1 MSFSIPFG
9 NLEPPVRRS
18 LWATFWS
25 GLLFWS
31 SLASQ
36 LPTFPLFVRSLGANF
51 VELGWVMGAFA
62 VGLLSCRAKMGF
74 WSDTKGRRFV
84 MRIGL
89 TVALVVPIIYAILPF
104 LPWVTVM
111 RAVHGISV
119 AAFATAYGALAAD
132 LAPAHQRGEVIGYM
146 SLVNP
151 LGLAFGPALGGFLM
165 EHTNYQTLFLT
176 AALLAGIGL
185 WLTTGINECREFA
198 VAPVQKNLATA
209 PKSWNIT
216 EDSAESSAAH
226 DPTPEINKPAIN
238 KQEGNKLISQV
249 TVKAGFWE
257 TLLNPRIR
265 IGAFMLLIIGLVFG
279 SLSTFLPV
287 LMKAKNIP
295 LNAGLFYMMA
305 AVASLFTRLFLSK
318 WSDRLG
324 RGLFVSIGLCFY
336 GASMLIIAEA
346 NSSSLFLLSGALEGI
361 GSGLFVPAV
370 MSLVADRTLPHERG
384 YVLGLTWI
392 GFDLGIATA
401 GPILGACVDWLSL
414 AGVFMVAASL
424 SVIALIVFC
433 LYGNQTVSSSLGFAM
448 GRARDGYA
456 LD

>member
-1 MSFSIPFG
+1 MGFSIPFS

-18 LWATFWS
+18 LWAAFWS

-36 LPTFPLFVRSLGANF
+36 LPTFPLFVRSLGASF

-74 WSDTKGRRFV
+74 WSDTRGRRFV

-89 TVALVVPIIYAILPF
+89 TVALVVPFMYALLPI

-165 EHTNYQTLFLT
+165 EYTNYQTLFLT
-176 AALLAGIGL
+176 AGLLGGIGL
-185 WLTTGINECREFA
+185 WLTTGIRETHKVVGHGTA
-198 VAPVQKNLATA
+198 GSVPNLPATKKSAPVATESNQQPIKTA
-209 PKSWNIT
+209 SLPTASKLVNAASVKS
-216 EDSAESSAAH
+216 
-226 DPTPEINKPAIN
+226 
-238 KQEGNKLISQV
+238 
-249 TVKAGFWE
+249 GFWQ

-265 IGAFMLLIIGLVFG
+265 TGAFMLLVIGLVFG

-287 LMKAKNIP
+287 LMKSRNIP
-295 LNAGLFYMMA
+295 LNAGLFYMTA
-305 AVASLFTRLFLSK
+305 ALASLLIRLFVSK

-324 RGLFVSIGLCFY
+324 RGLFVSVGLCFY
-336 GASMLIIAEA
+336 AASMGIIAEA
-346 NSSSLFLLSGALEGI
+346 DRGSLFLLSGALEGI

-401 GPILGACVDWLSL
+401 GPIFGACVDWLSL
-414 AGVFMVAASL
+414 TGVFMVAAVLSL
-424 SVIALIVFC
+424 IALIIFC
-433 LYGNQTVSSSLGFAM
+433 LYGNHTVSSSLGFAV
-448 GRARDGYA
+448 GRSRDGYA

>member
-1 MSFSIPFG
+1 MSFSIPFS
-9 NLEPPVRRS
+9 NLEPSVRRS

-36 LPTFPLFVRSLGANF
+36 LPTFPLYIRSLGASF

-84 MRIGL
+84 MRLGL
-89 TVALVVPIIYAILPF
+89 TVALIVPIAYALGPF
-104 LPWVTVM
+104 LPWVTAM

-132 LAPAHQRGEVIGYM
+132 LAPPHQRGEVIGYM

-165 EHTNYQTLFLT
+165 EYTNYPTLFLT
-176 AALLAGIGL
+176 AAMLAGIGL
-185 WLTTGINECREFA
+185 WLTAGIKESREIVTTPVKEVGASLKIDNQA
-198 VAPVQKNLATA
+198 VI
-209 PKSWNIT
+209 KSV
-216 EDSAESSAAH
+216 AKSSSIQNAS
-226 DPTPEINKPAIN
+226 I
-238 KQEGNKLISQV
+238 
-249 TVKAGFWE
+249 KAGFWQ
-257 TLLNPRIR
+257 TLLNPRVR
-265 IGAFMLLIIGLVFG
+265 IGAFVLLIIGLVFG

-287 LMKAKNIP
+287 LMTAKNVP
-295 LNAGLFYMMA
+295 LNAGLFYVMA

-324 RGLFVSIGLCFY
+324 RGLFVSVGLCFY
-336 GASMLIIAEA
+336 SASMMIIAEA
-346 NSSSLFLLSGALEGI
+346 TSASLFLLSGALEGI

-370 MSLVADRTLPHERG
+370 MSLVADRTLPQERG

-401 GPILGACVDWLSL
+401 GPILGGCVEWLSL
-414 AGVFMVAASL
+414 SGIFLVAAALSL
-424 SVIALIVFC
+424 IALISFS
-433 LYGNQTVSSSLGFAM
+433 LWGNQTVSSSLGFAV

-456 LD
+456 LDR